1 MLAGTSAS
9 EMSSLTFGV
18 SARTIQM
25 IDIMPGAG
33 PIELASRPSYR
44 VAERTQQRLEA
55 MVILMQ
61 EDPEGNLKTLE
72 WSTVVSKG
80 HLMILSIALIATAHL
95 LIRSSARV
103 ITNSRGHR
111 PCFLP
116 IPRTITTK
124 MYSWKKRCSR
134 LDLLSWALRAV
145 NITGCRSPLT
155 PATTTLRFSRKR
167 PGRAC
172 VPSRLL
178 TKRSLTQLYRAVWT
192 N

>member
-1 MLAGTSAS
+1 
-9 EMSSLTFGV
+9 MSSLTFGV

-33 PIELASRPSYR
+33 PIELAFRPSYR
-44 VAERTQQRLEA
+44 VVVRTRQRLEA

-61 EDPEGNLKTLE
+61 GDPEGNLKTLE

-95 LIRSSARV
+95 LIRLSARV

-134 LDLLSWALRAV
+134 LDLLS
-145 NITGCRSPLT
+145 
-155 PATTTLRFSRKR
+155 
-167 PGRAC
+167 
-172 VPSRLL
+172 
-178 TKRSLTQLYRAVWT
+178 
-192 N
+192 

>member
-9 EMSSLTFGV
+9 VMSSLISGV

-25 IDIMPGAG
+25 RDIMPGAG

-61 EDPEGNLKTLE
+61 GGPEGNLKTLE

-80 HLMILSIALIATAHL
+80 HLTILSIALIATAHL

-116 IPRTITTK
+116 IPLTITTK

-134 LDLLSWALRAV
+134 LDLLS
-145 NITGCRSPLT
+145 
-155 PATTTLRFSRKR
+155 
-167 PGRAC
+167 
-172 VPSRLL
+172 
-178 TKRSLTQLYRAVWT
+178 
-192 N
+192 